1 MTSAQT
7 THTEYKHTHVSRSF
21 TLGSTPCV
29 ELAGLEY
36 FRIEQIF
43 DCGQCFRF
51 EPVESA
57 RVLTAPLE
65 FEGVAY
71 GKYVRFGQESPD
83 RLIIY
88 NTTPDEYE
96 RLWRHYLSL
105 DTDYAAVRA
114 DIAAGFAAAC
124 GGYDQVIVDAMECG
138 SGIRI
143 LNQEPWETVCSFI
156 ISQNN
161 NIPRIKGLISALSR
175 ECGEPAVLPSDASV
189 PEPAATPQPVS
200 IPESAATPQTV
211 SIPEP
216 ARYSFP
222 TPESL
227 LRLGEDGLA
236 KLKVGFRAKY
246 IYDAASRAA
255 DGRLDYD
262 RIFAAST
269 DDARELLCKVKGIGP
284 KVANCA
290 LLFAFGKTD
299 AFPIDVWIKRVLAEY
314 YPQGLDITRLGPNA
328 GIAQQYL
335 FYYVRDRETKD
346 NRK

>member
-114 DIAAGFAAAC
+114 DIAAGFANAC
-124 GGYDQVIVDAMECG
+124 GGYDRVIADAMEYG

-211 SIPEP
+211 SIPES
-216 ARYSFP
+216 ARCSFP

-227 LRLGEDGLA
+227 CRLGEDGLA

-269 DDARELLCKVKGIGP
+269 DDARELLCEVKGIGP

-314 YPQGLDITRLGPNA
+314 YPQGLDITRLGRYA

>member
-7 THTEYKHTHVSRSF
+7 THTEYKHTHVSRGF
-21 TLGSTPCV
+21 TLGSVPCV
-29 ELAGLEY
+29 ELTGLEY

-51 EPVESA
+51 ERVDDA
-57 RVLTAPLE
+57 RTLTAPLE

-124 GGYDQVIVDAMECG
+124 GGYDQVIADAMETG

-175 ECGEPAVLPSDASV
+175 ECGEPAAF
-189 PEPAATPQPVS
+189 PEG
-200 IPESAATPQTV
+200 V

-227 LRLGEDGLA
+227 CRLGEDGLA

-246 IYDAASRAA
+246 IYDAALRAA
-255 DGRLDYD
+255 DGRLDYN
-262 RIFAAST
+262 RIFAAPT

-314 YPQGLDITRLGPNA
+314 YPQGLDITRLGRYA